1 MSRRRPSNPIDD
13 DDPTSI
19 HEGKRAS
26 RDTKRGY
33 DGGVEIQQAIK
44 VISMKTPSP
53 AVKPEAPKVP
63 AAKLR
68 SLSELSAPSINLP
81 PGNFAPPRDEVASA
95 RRHSRGNAMIALAV
109 LAIGVIVTIAIVILL
124 R

>member
-1 MSRRRPSNPIDD
+1 
-13 DDPTSI
+13 
-19 HEGKRAS
+19 
-26 RDTKRGY
+26 
-33 DGGVEIQQAIK
+33 
-44 VISMKTPSP
+44 MKTPSP

-81 PGNFAPPRDEVASA
+81 LGNFAPPRDEVASA
-95 RRHSRGNAMIALAV
+95 RRPVRGSPVTARPAPASGVTVPIAL
-109 LAIGVIVTIAIVILL
+109 VTLL